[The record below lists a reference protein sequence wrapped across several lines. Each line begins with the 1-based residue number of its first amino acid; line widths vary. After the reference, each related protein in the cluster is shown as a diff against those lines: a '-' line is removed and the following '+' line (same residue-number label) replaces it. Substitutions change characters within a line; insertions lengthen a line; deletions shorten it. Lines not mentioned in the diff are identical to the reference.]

1 MNPYVN
7 GEQHKLM
14 LNILLKIW
22 TAIEIIIFLEWRR
35 KQKEKEKEEET
46 PCDSPTQEL
55 QKNTSDTP

>member
-1 MNPYVN
+1 MNHYVN

-35 KQKEKEKEEET
+35 KQKEKEEET